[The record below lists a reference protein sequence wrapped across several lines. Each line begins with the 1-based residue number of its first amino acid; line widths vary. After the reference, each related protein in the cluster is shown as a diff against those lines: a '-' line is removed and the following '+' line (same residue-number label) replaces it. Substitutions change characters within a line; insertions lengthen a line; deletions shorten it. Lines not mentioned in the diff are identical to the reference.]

1 MVAVV
6 TDSASNL
13 PPDVAAALGIEVV
26 PMYLKFGEHSYRDG
40 VDLVGEDFYER
51 LLRDGDLAST
61 AAPSP
66 GDFLDAFEAAPAGE
80 VVCVTVASSV
90 SFTYQAACMARDQ
103 SSRQVA
109 VVDSGAA
116 SMAEGFVAMEAA
128 RAARLGR
135 TAAEVAARAREVAD
149 GVRLF
154 AAIDTF
160 EFLRKSGRVGKLQAY
175 AATRLDIKA
184 VFGFRGGDPGPVAR
198 PRTRARALG
207 RVVEETRAEIGD
219 RPVHLAAIHAA
230 AEDEARDIMQRVAA
244 GANVVESFVSPFTP
258 VMGAHTGPGV
268 VGLAFFC
275 D

>member
-6 TDSASNL
+6 TDSAANL

-40 VDLVGEDFYER
+40 LDLVGEDFYER
-51 LLRDGDLAST
+51 LLKDGELAST

-66 GDFLDAFEAAPAGE
+66 GDFLEAFESAAAGD
-80 VVCVTVASSV
+80 VLCVTVASSV

-103 SSRQVA
+103 SSRN
-109 VVDSGAA
+109 VVVLDSGSA
-116 SMAEGFVAMEAA
+116 SMAEGFVAIEAA
-128 RAARLGR
+128 RAAGR
-135 TAAEVAARAREVAD
+135 GAGPDEVEARARDVA
-149 GVRLF
+149 GRARLF
-154 AAIDTF
+154 AAINTF

-184 VFGFRGGDPGPVAR
+184 VFRFQGGDPGPVAR
-198 PRTRARALG
+198 PRTRTRALG
-207 RVVEETRAEIGD
+207 RVVEETLAEIGG

-230 AEDEARDIMQRVAA
+230 AEAEARDIMDRVAA
-244 GANVVESFVSPFTP
+244 LSNVVERYVAPFTP
-258 VMGAHTGPGV
+258 MMGAHTGPGV
-268 VGLAFFC
+268 VGLAFYC